1 MIDNTDSLFYK
12 IKTKSSIR
20 KELLEVAQS
29 IAVWDRPMTFLSKTC
44 PADLYLKENLF
55 KILSPVIDEDFR
67 KIKIFKIPAWT
78 YYGIHTDLIRHSA
91 FNMLLND
98 TSDSTSFFQNTPFKH
113 TQCEITECVYELD
126 HWYLFNTQVPH
137 AVLNR
142 GQDRYVLS
150 VQGSEIYDV
159 ALTYVKENNL

>member
-1 MIDNTDSLFYK
+1 MLDNTDSLFYK

-29 IAVWDRPMTFLSKTC
+29 VTEWDRPMTFFSKSC
-44 PADLYLKENLF
+44 PADIYLKENLF
-55 KILSPVIDEDFR
+55 NILRPLIWEDVR
-67 KIKIFKIPAWT
+67 GINIFKIPAWT
-78 YYGIHTDLIRHSA
+78 YYGIHTDSVRHSA

-98 TSDSTSFFQNTPFKH
+98 TTDSTSFFQDTKFKH

-137 AVLNR
+137 AVLNK

-150 VQGSEIYDV
+150 IKGSETYDV
-159 ALTYVKENNL
+159 ALNYIKENNL